1 MSLRDWRQAI
11 RTPPAYRVGNSTLR
25 IQTQFITV
33 IAVIGLIALIILYGV
48 SSYGGGSRTRFTNDL
63 KLHNEEY
70 DHQHVISMS
79 QPRPSPIQNQD
90 NNINTHYYNSTY
102 PLTKPVKSKM
112 GIKYRI
118 GIISDLDTA
127 SKKEKED
134 IWVSYYH
141 RGYLLWNP
149 VTRKVSVTW
158 DPGPVELS
166 SQMAQGGRAMELSEL
181 VTFDGRLLT
190 LDDRTG
196 VIYEIVEH
204 ANPRVVPWV
213 LLPDGDGRVSKG
225 FKSEWATVCHQQL
238 YVGGLGKEWT
248 TSKGELVNLNPMFV
262 KRVSTSGAVEHLN
275 WKENYIALRRL
286 LDIEFPGYVIHEAVG
301 WSNVHKRWFFLPRRA
316 CKERYDEVSYV
327 GDVVPTH
334 GFSSFKFIP
343 DTGDEIIVALKSSEE
358 AGKTATFITVF
369 SIQGQVLMP
378 ETKVADLKYEGIEF
392 I

>member
-33 IAVIGLIALIILYGV
+33 IAVIGLIALIILYAV
-48 SSYGGGSRTRFTNDL
+48 SSYGGGSRVRFTNDL

-70 DHQHVISMS
+70 DHHHVILS
-79 QPRPSPIQNQD
+79 QPRPSPIQIQD
-90 NNINTHYYNSTY
+90 SSSSHIVSQNIQYNATY
-102 PLTKPVKSKM
+102 PLTKPIKSKI

-127 SKKEKED
+127 SRREKDD

-149 VTRKVSVTW
+149 TSRKVSVTW

-166 SQMAQGGRAMELSEL
+166 SAMAQGGRAMELSEL

-196 VIYEIVEH
+196 VVYEIVDH

-213 LLPDGDGRVSKG
+213 LLPDGDGHVSKG
-225 FKSEWATVCHQQL
+225 
-238 YVGGLGKEWT
+238 T
-248 TSKGELVNLNPMFV
+248 T
-262 KRVSTSGAVEHLN
+262 
-275 WKENYIALRRL
+275 L
-286 LDIEFPGYVIHEAVG
+286 L
-301 WSNVHKRWFFLPRRA
+301 L
-316 CKERYDEVSYV
+316 
-327 GDVVPTH
+327 
-334 GFSSFKFIP
+334 
-343 DTGDEIIVALKSSEE
+343 L
-358 AGKTATFITVF
+358 
-369 SIQGQVLMP
+369 L
-378 ETKVADLKYEGIEF
+378 
-392 I
+392 